1 MLLISVGQVKA
12 IHVTEGVS
20 LRELSFTSQHAWGCG
35 FGTEQGVES
44 RMCRALPAGALLLEV
59 WHPGM

>member
-1 MLLISVGQVKA
+1 MGQVKA
-12 IHVTEGVS
+12 IHVTKGVS
-20 LRELSFTSQHAWGCG
+20 LVREFLHAVSFTSQHAWGCG

-44 RMCRALPAGALLLEV
+44 RMCRTLPAGPLLLEV